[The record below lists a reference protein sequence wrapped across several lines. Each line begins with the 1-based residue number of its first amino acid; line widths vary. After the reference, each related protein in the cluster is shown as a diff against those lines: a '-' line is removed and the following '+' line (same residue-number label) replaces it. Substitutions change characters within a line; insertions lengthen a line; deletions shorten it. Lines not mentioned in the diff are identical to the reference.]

1 MDVERRV
8 IEIAE
13 EILGSV
19 PGRLEAD
26 SLALVELALALE
38 ERLGIRLPEDGSWA
52 TLDEVVAA
60 ARAADGSSPDR
71 LGSGFGRLQRAAQGA
86 LRAPI
91 RLAYRLVVSGPD
103 RVPPFGPAIL
113 ASNHDSLLD
122 IPCLVVASPRPVWFM
137 AKVELFR
144 GPLAS
149 ALLHRFGGFP
159 VRRAANDLRAVRT
172 ALDVLQRGRALGMYP
187 EGTRAAHLRPFLP
200 GAPGSRHRGSP
211 LLCGAAPRS
220 LAQSRAV
227 PDAVAL
233 GGAPKNPPIRASTP
247 PAKTIHRPIPT
258 FVRSK
263 PDSGT
268 RYSVMSTS
276 AKATMPSTPATE
288 VSQPVRRAIPSS
300 ARMPTTMATSPAD
313 STNETSNGLSV
324 E

>member
-8 IEIAE
+8 VEVAE

-38 ERLGIRLPEDGSWA
+38 ERLRIRLPEDGSWA

-71 LGSGFGRLQRAAQGA
+71 LGSGFGRLQWAAQGA

-103 RVPPFGPAIL
+103 RIPRFGPAIL

-149 ALLHRFGGFP
+149 RLLLAGGGFP
-159 VRRAANDLRAVRT
+159 VRRGGRDLGAVRT
-172 ALDVLQRGRALGMYP
+172 ALEVVRRGRLLGMYP
-187 EGTRAAHLRPFLP
+187 EGTRAAHLQDFLP
-200 GAPGSRHRGSP
+200 GAAWLALATGAPLIPVGIPGTAEAMPRGSRV
-211 LLCGAAPRS
+211 PR
-220 LAQSRAV
+220 R
-227 PDAVAL
+227 
-233 GGAPKNPPIRASTP
+233 
-247 PAKTIHRPIPT
+247 
-258 FVRSK
+258 
-263 PDSGT
+263 
-268 RYSVMSTS
+268 TS
-276 AKATMPSTPATE
+276 
-288 VSQPVRRAIPSS
+288 
-300 ARMPTTMATSPAD
+300 
-313 STNETSNGLSV
+313 
-324 E
+324 